1 MIGKLKGI
9 VDQIDLDSVLLDV
22 NGVCYQVYCT
32 VKTLQ
37 NLEIGKNS
45 YLYIETYVREDS
57 IKLFGFA
64 TIAEKEIF
72 LLLQSVNGV
81 GAKMSLGILSKM
93 NIDDFHNAI
102 ATRNKD
108 LLVTIPGVGAK
119 TAERIIVEL
128 KNKKFF
134 STPSSYNQSIIPNDL
149 QDAVSALMS
158 LGLTRNEAVTY
169 VDKVLANDPQ
179 AKIDDIIKQA
189 LILRS
194 R

>member
-9 VDQIDLDSVLLDV
+9 VDQIDLDSVLLNV
-22 NGVCYQVYCT
+22 NGVCYQVYCIG
-32 VKTLQ
+32 KTLQ
-37 NLEIGKNS
+37 DLEIGQNS
-45 YLYIETYVREDS
+45 SLYIETYVREDS

-64 TIAEKEIF
+64 TIHEKEIF

-81 GAKMSLGILSKM
+81 GAKMSLSILSKM

-102 ATRNKD
+102 MTRNKD

-128 KNKKFF
+128 KNKKLF
-134 STPSSYNQSIIPNDL
+134 STPSFYNQAIISSDF
-149 QDAVSALMS
+149 QDAVSALMA
-158 LGLTRNEAVTY
+158 LGLIRNEAAAY
-169 VDKVLANDPQ
+169 VDKVLENDPQ
-179 AKIDDIIKQA
+179 AKINDIIKQA